1 MKKILL
7 FYLCAIGAIVFAQK
21 PYNVYD
27 WSGGVQIKEYKT
39 SQWSPVQKNQ
49 AISGL
54 DSVDVD
60 KKGYLRI
67 IDTRS
72 NLIYKSTST
81 GKMRILTII
90 NDAKKQ
96 NSHTLAAVNQEL
108 IKGARSSSNT
118 PTMQIAGATTRCSD
132 EDVSHIDS
140 ITSTLAWL
148 AKMAYSNQL
157 ANHNYELIMKRHDIP
172 EGAFFEIK
180 NTSKRGYYV
189 NVLHLDKQTQK
200 VNLCYIIE
208 QAEEP
213 EAPFL
218 YIPHDQTMRLQ
229 SLMFNIDDTRDI
241 FILVGTED
249 QYIPEQVQ
257 STLQYLDLDSALPLY
272 QRYNYYIL

>member
-7 FYLCAIGAIVFAQK
+7 FYLCAIGAIAFAQN
-21 PYNVYD
+21 PYKAYD
-27 WSGGVQIKEYKT
+27 WSGQVQVKEYKK
-39 SQWSPVQKNQ
+39 SHWSPVQKNQ
-49 AISGL
+49 AMSGL
-54 DSVDVD
+54 DSVDID
-60 KKGYLRI
+60 NNGYLRI

-72 NLIYKSTST
+72 NLIYKSTSI
-81 GKMRILTII
+81 GKMRMLTII

-132 EDVSHIDS
+132 EDVSYIDS

-148 AKMAYSNQL
+148 AKMAYCNQL
-157 ANHNYELIMKRHDIP
+157 VNHSSKVILKRHDVP
-172 EGAFFEIK
+172 EGTFFEIK
-180 NTSKRGYYV
+180 NTSDKSYYV

-213 EAPFL
+213 DTPFL
-218 YIPHDQTMRLQ
+218 YLPQGQTMKLQ
-229 SLMFNIDDTRDI
+229 NLMFNIDDARDI
-241 FILVGTED
+241 FILVETED

-257 STLQYLDLDSALPLY
+257 STLQYIDIESAQPLY
-272 QRYNYYIL
+272 QRYNFYIL

>member
-1 MKKILL
+1 MKKRLF
-7 FYLCAIGAIVFAQK
+7 FYLCAVGAIVFAQK

-27 WSGGVQIKEYKT
+27 WSGDVQIKEYKT
-39 SQWSPVQKNQ
+39 SQWLPVQKSQ

-67 IDTRS
+67 LDTRS

-81 GKMRILTII
+81 GKMRMFTII
-90 NDAKKQ
+90 NAARKQ
-96 NSHTLAAVNQEL
+96 NSHSLAAVNHEL
-108 IKGARSSSNT
+108 MKGAHSSSNT

-157 ANHNYELIMKRHDIP
+157 ANHNYELIMKRHDVP

-189 NVLHLDKQTQK
+189 NVLHIDKQTQK

-213 EAPFL
+213 ETPFL
-218 YIPHDQTMRLQ
+218 YLPQGQTIRLQ
-229 SLMFNIDDTRDI
+229 NLMFNIDDTRDI

-257 STLQYLDLDSALPLY
+257 STLQYLDLDSAQPLY
-272 QRYNYYIL
+272 QGYNYYIL

>member
-7 FYLCAIGAIVFAQK
+7 FYLCAIGAIVFAQN
-21 PYNVYD
+21 PYKAYD
-27 WSGGVQIKEYKT
+27 WSGQVQVKEYKN
-39 SQWSPVQKNQ
+39 SHWSPVQKNQ
-49 AISGL
+49 AMSGL
-54 DSVDVD
+54 DSVDID
-60 KKGYLRI
+60 NNGYLRI

-72 NLIYKSTST
+72 NLIYKSTSI
-81 GKMRILTII
+81 GKMRMLTII

-108 IKGARSSSNT
+108 MKGVHSSLNT
-118 PTMQIAGATTRCSD
+118 PTMQIAGATSRGD
-132 EDVSHIDS
+132 EDGELIDS
-140 ITSTLAWL
+140 VSSTLAWL
-148 AKMAYSNQL
+148 AKMTYRNQL
-157 ANHNYELIMKRHDIP
+157 SNHSSEVILKRHDVP
-172 EGAFFEIK
+172 EGTFFEIK
-180 NTSKRGYYV
+180 NTSTKGYYV
-189 NVLHLDKQTQK
+189 NILHLDKQTQK

-213 EAPFL
+213 ETPFL
-218 YIPHDQTMRLQ
+218 YLPQGQTMRLQ
-229 SLMFNIDDTRDI
+229 NLMFNIDDTRDI

>member
-7 FYLCAIGAIVFAQK
+7 FYLCAIGAIVFAQN
-21 PYNVYD
+21 PYKAYD
-27 WSGGVQIKEYKT
+27 WSGQVQVKEYKN
-39 SQWSPVQKNQ
+39 SHWSPVQKNQ
-49 AISGL
+49 AMSGL
-54 DSVDVD
+54 DSVDID
-60 KKGYLRI
+60 NNGYLRI

-72 NLIYKSTST
+72 NLIYKSTSI
-81 GKMRILTII
+81 GKMRMLTII

-108 IKGARSSSNT
+108 MKGVHSSLNT
-118 PTMQIAGATTRCSD
+118 PTMQIAGATSRGD
-132 EDVSHIDS
+132 EDGELIDS
-140 ITSTLAWL
+140 ISSTLAWL
-148 AKMAYSNQL
+148 AKMTCRNQL
-157 ANHNYELIMKRHDIP
+157 SNHSSEVILKRHDVP
-172 EGAFFEIK
+172 EGTFFEIK
-180 NTSKRGYYV
+180 NTSTKGYYV
-189 NVLHLDKQTQK
+189 NILHLDKQTQK

-213 EAPFL
+213 ETPFL
-218 YIPHDQTMRLQ
+218 YLPQGQTMRLQ
-229 SLMFNIDDTRDI
+229 NLMFNIDDTRDI

>member
-1 MKKILL
+1 MKKILF
-7 FYLCAIGAIVFAQK
+7 FYLCAVGAIVFAQK

-27 WSGGVQIKEYKT
+27 WSGDVQIKEYKT
-39 SQWSPVQKNQ
+39 SQWLPVQKSQ

-67 IDTRS
+67 LDTRS

-81 GKMRILTII
+81 GKMLMFTII
-90 NDAKKQ
+90 NAARKQ
-96 NSHTLAAVNQEL
+96 NSHSLAAVNHEL
-108 IKGARSSSNT
+108 MKGAHSSSNT

-157 ANHNYELIMKRHDIP
+157 ANHNYELIMKRHDVP

-189 NVLHLDKQTQK
+189 NVLHIDKQTQK

-213 EAPFL
+213 ETPFL
-218 YIPHDQTMRLQ
+218 YLPQGQTIRLQ
-229 SLMFNIDDTRDI
+229 NLMFNIDDTRDI

-257 STLQYLDLDSALPLY
+257 STLQYLDLDSAQPLY
-272 QRYNYYIL
+272 QGYNYYIL

>member
-1 MKKILL
+1 MKKILF

-39 SQWSPVQKNQ
+39 SQWSPVQKNK

-108 IKGARSSSNT
+108 MKGVNASSNT
-118 PTMQIAGATTRCSD
+118 PTMQIAGVTTRGD
-132 EDVSHIDS
+132 EDEGLVDS
-140 ITSTLAWL
+140 ISSTLAWL
-148 AKMAYSNQL
+148 AKMACDNQL
-157 ANHNYELIMKRHDIP
+157 ANNTTDLILKHHDTP
-172 EGAFFEIK
+172 DGTFFEIR
-180 NTSKRGYYV
+180 NTSKDGYYV
-189 NVLHLDKQTQK
+189 NILHVDNQTHK

-213 EAPFL
+213 DAPFL
-218 YIPHDQTMRLQ
+218 YLPQGEAMQLQ
-229 SLMFNIDDTRDI
+229 NLMFNIDKTKDI
-241 FILVGTED
+241 VILVATED

-257 STLQYLDLDSALPLY
+257 STLQYLDIESAQPLY
-272 QRYNYYIL
+272 RRYKYDKL

>member
-1 MKKILL
+1 MKKILF
-7 FYLCAIGAIVFAQK
+7 FYLCAVGAIVFAQK

-27 WSGGVQIKEYKT
+27 WSGDVQIKEYKT
-39 SQWSPVQKNQ
+39 SQWLPVQKSQ

-67 IDTRS
+67 LDTRS

-81 GKMRILTII
+81 GKMLMFTII
-90 NDAKKQ
+90 NAARKQ
-96 NSHTLAAVNQEL
+96 NSHSLAAVNHEL
-108 IKGARSSSNT
+108 MKGAHSSSNT

-157 ANHNYELIMKRHDIP
+157 ANHNYELIMKRHDVP

-189 NVLHLDKQTQK
+189 NVLHIDKQTQK

-213 EAPFL
+213 ETPFL
-218 YIPHDQTMRLQ
+218 YLPQGQTMRLQ
-229 SLMFNIDDTRDI
+229 NLMFNIDDTRDI

-257 STLQYLDLDSALPLY
+257 STLQYLDLDSAQSLY

>member
-1 MKKILL
+1 MKKILF

-39 SQWSPVQKNQ
+39 SQWSPVQKNK

-108 IKGARSSSNT
+108 MKGAHSSSNT
-118 PTMQIAGATTRCSD
+118 PTMQIAGATTRGN
-132 EDVSHIDS
+132 EDGELIDS
-140 ITSTLAWL
+140 ISSTLAWL
-148 AKMAYSNQL
+148 AKMTYRNQL
-157 ANHNYELIMKRHDIP
+157 SNHSSEVILKRHDVP
-172 EGAFFEIK
+172 EGTFFEIK
-180 NTSKRGYYV
+180 NSSDRGYYV
-189 NVLHLDKQTQK
+189 NVLHFNKQTQK

-213 EAPFL
+213 DTPFL
-218 YIPHDQTMRLQ
+218 YLPQGQTMQLQ
-229 SLMFNIDDTRDI
+229 NLMFNIDDTRDI

-257 STLQYLDLDSALPLY
+257 STLQYLDLDSAQPLY
-272 QRYNYYIL
+272 HRYNYYIL